1 MKQIKIS
8 LLQEKI
14 FTYLIFFVLL
24 PSNVYSLDLS
34 EAISNA
40 LKNDPEYLSAL
51 ESLNASRERLE
62 QGRAPLLPNL
72 SGSFSN
78 SQNYP
83 SSGNSLNTS
92 TYSLS
97 VSQVIFNHQ
106 LNSVQKQSVLFVKEA
121 EANFENGLLTVNVPQ
136 REEMKPVKINIK

>member
-1 MKQIKIS
+1 MNKIEILLLQIKIS
-8 LLQEKI
+8 
-14 FTYLIFFVLL
+14 TSLIVFVLL
-24 PSNVYSLDLS
+24 PTNVYSLDLS

-51 ESLNASRERLE
+51 ESLKAKREKLD

-72 SGSFSN
+72 SGSYSN

-97 VSQVIFNHQ
+97 ISQVIFNNQ
-106 LNSVQKQSVLFVKEA
+106 
-121 EANFENGLLTVNVPQ
+121 
-136 REEMKPVKINIK
+136 